1 LAEPVA
7 APDDPDELVPLD
19 EPDPP
24 PATPG
29 SGVGVQVVSGWHEGV
44 VGHGVFAGQLGTEQM
59 AVVVVAQA
67 HATPGLAC
75 GAAVPGL
82 TVSAGPP
89 GFT

>member
-1 LAEPVA
+1 V
-7 APDDPDELVPLD
+7 DPLDPLD

-29 SGVGVQVVSGWHEGV
+29 SGVGVQVVSGRHAGARGQGAVAGV
-44 VGHGVFAGQLGTEQM
+44 AGQLGTEQM
-59 AVVVVAQA
+59 AVVFVAQA
-67 HATPGLAC
+67 HVSPGATGTAL
-75 GAAVPGL
+75 PGL